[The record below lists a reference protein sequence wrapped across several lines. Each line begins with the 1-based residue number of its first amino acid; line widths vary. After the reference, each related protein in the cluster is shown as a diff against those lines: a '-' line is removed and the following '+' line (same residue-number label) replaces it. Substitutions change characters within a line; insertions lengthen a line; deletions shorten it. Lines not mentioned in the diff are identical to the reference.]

1 MGTVS
6 VNKLGGL
13 SLIVGPVVA
22 VVCFLFRPGGGL
34 IGGNVDPANAE
45 ASIGTLMA
53 NSGFAGVSFL
63 ILPLALTIFLYGLNV
78 LVENLRGGNGE
89 ALARYGVLFFL
100 LALVGWVTSSALLL
114 AIAGGTAGPAAG
126 AVYVIG
132 LAINISSSILGGLSI
147 LAMGL
152 AISSRD
158 DFNKIF
164 ALIVAAIGALLT
176 VLAIM
181 SGRDISMLQTANQI
195 GGVGYVVTVAWNVTL
210 GLSLLKKG

>member
-6 VNKLGGL
+6 TNKLGGM
-13 SLIVGPVVA
+13 SLIVGPVLA
-22 VVCFLFRPGGGL
+22 VVCFLLRPGGGL

-100 LALVGWVTSSALLL
+100 LALVGWITSSALIL